1 VHSEFF
7 VLIALAPDSIPSSHW
22 PKKMKIY
29 TRTGDDGSTSL
40 FSGERVSKASLRV
53 EACGTLDELNCAIG
67 STRAASPTAPIE
79 RYLATIQDH
88 LFSLGADLATSGKR
102 QRAARIKPLEITWLE
117 TEIDRMASELPPLR
131 NFILPGGSAPA
142 AQIHLARAIC
152 RRAERAV
159 VSLSQSEEINMDA
172 LRFLNRLSDFLFILA
187 RYENLL
193 SGVTEEKWIPEDLR
207 PQS

>member
-1 VHSEFF
+1 
-7 VLIALAPDSIPSSHW
+7 
-22 PKKMKIY
+22 MKIY

-53 EACGTLDELNCAIG
+53 EAYGTLDELNCAIG
-67 STRAASPTAPIE
+67 ATRAASPAAPAE

-102 QRAARIKPLEITWLE
+102 QRSARIKPVEITWLE